1 MSPGMRVK
9 LSPDAAAFYRKPAT
23 SLEGTVVGLS
33 RSGNVA
39 RVHLDDV
46 ADTYIRTADLT
57 PIKR

>member
-9 LSPDAAAFYRKPAT
+9 ISRDAAPFYRKQAT

-33 RSGNVA
+33 RSGEVA

-46 ADTYIRTADLT
+46 ADSYVRTTDLA
-57 PIKR
+57 PLER